1 MKKDT
6 EKLERYFTLFDESRV
21 SSEARAKLIN
31 IFSQDM
37 SFVLNGYKKDGIREW
52 EKFLD
57 LIFKNNIDIKHMYEG
72 WNFNEESKR
81 YETRWA
87 VCGKK
92 SDGTV
97 YTQVGKDIAEL
108 DEEGKI
114 KYEYKNNVSSW

>member
-21 SSEARAKLIN
+21 SSEARANLIN

-81 YETRWA
+81 YETSISNRYA
-87 VCGKK
+87 IHY
-92 SDGTV
+92 TV
-97 YTQVGKDIAEL
+97 YTGI
-108 DEEGKI
+108 
-114 KYEYKNNVSSW
+114 